1 MTKVSFVLGNG
12 VSRKAVNPA
21 DLKAKGSVYGC
32 NAIYREFMPDVLV
45 ATDKLIAGRIQEEGV
60 DKQVKFWTR
69 RPLPKSNAHKIER
82 RYFGNSSGP
91 VAVSR
96 ACIDGATH
104 IFLLGFDFGST
115 DKMFNNVY
123 ADTEFY
129 KKSTDKATYAGN
141 WIYQIGEIAKAY
153 PQVTFFRVID
163 RSSAEVDLPHK
174 NIVTIKMAEFKL
186 KINKL

>member
-45 ATDKLIAGRIQEEGV
+45 ATDKLIAGRIQEDGI

-69 RPLPKSNAHKIER
+69 RPLPGSSAHKIER

-91 VAVSR
+91 VALSR

-104 IFLLGFDFGST
+104 IFLLGYDFGST

-153 PQVTFFRVID
+153 PRVTFFRVID
-163 RSSAEVDLPHK
+163 KNSAEVDIPYK
-174 NIVTIKMAEFKL
+174 NIETIMMTEFKL

>member
-12 VSRKAVNPA
+12 VSRKDINPA

-45 ATDKLIAGRIQEEGV
+45 ATDKLIAGRIQEDGV

-69 RPLPKSNAHKIER
+69 RPLPGSSAHKIER

-91 VAVSR
+91 VAISR

-115 DKMFNNVY
+115 DDLFNNVY

-129 KKSTDKATYAGN
+129 KRSTEKATYAGN
-141 WIYQIGEIAKAY
+141 WIYQIGEIVKAY

-163 RSSAEVDLPHK
+163 KSSAEVDLPYK
-174 NIVTIKMAEFKL
+174 NIETIMMTEFKL